1 MGRPR
6 KPTVLKLVT
15 GTHRPTRA
23 DRPAQHNRAEPTPPV
38 CALAVPPHLS
48 PRAQAMWC
56 DVVPLL
62 SGMGVLTAVDAR
74 ALEQMCECY
83 GDILDLR
90 DALTMRGSRFYESK
104 TITGGTMHRAYPE
117 VAALADADRRFLAY
131 LSAFGLTP
139 ASRSRV
145 SSASVPDSA
154 NPEKY
159 FA

>member
-1 MGRPR
+1 MPAR
-6 KPTVLKLVT
+6 KPTALKLVT
-15 GTHRPTRA
+15 GTHRPNRA
-23 DRPAQHNRAEPTPPV
+23 DRPLQSKAEPTPPV
-38 CALAVPPHLS
+38 CDLPVPLHLS
-48 PRAQAMWC
+48 NRAQDMWR

-62 SGMGVLTAVDAR
+62 SGMGVLTTVDAR

-83 GDILDLR
+83 ADILDLR
-90 DALTMRGSRFYESK
+90 DALTLRGSRFYESR
-104 TITGGTMHRAYPE
+104 TVTGGTMHRAYPE
-117 VAALADADRRFLAY
+117 VGALSDADRRFLAY